1 MKKKILFVASALLC
15 SIAALAGAKGG
26 PKEAN
31 DRVLANDYDIYNIVF
46 LGGQTARVTVN
57 GDGDT
62 DLDLY
67 IYDENGNL
75 IEKDD
80 DYTDYCVCSWTPSWT
95 GTFTIKIVNRG
106 NVYNAYKLS
115 TN

>member
-1 MKKKILFVASALLC
+1 MKKTLLA
-15 SIAALAGAKGG
+15 IAAVLCALPTFAGAKGG

-31 DRVLANDYDIYNIVF
+31 ERVLACDFDIYNIVF
-46 LGGQTARVTVN
+46 VGGETARVIVA

-67 IYDENGNL
+67 IYDENKNL
-75 IEKDD
+75 ITKDD
-80 DYTDYCVCSWTPSWT
+80 DDTDYCVCSWNPAWT
-95 GTFTIKIVNRG
+95 GKFTIKIVNRG
-106 NVYNAYKLS
+106 NVYNAYKIE

>member
-1 MKKKILFVASALLC
+1 MKKTLLAVAAILCALPTF
-15 SIAALAGAKGG
+15 AGAKGG

-31 DRVLANDYDIYNIVF
+31 ERVLANDYDIYNVVF
-46 LGGQTARVTVN
+46 VGGYTARVIVD

-67 IYDENGNL
+67 IYDENDNL
-75 IEKDD
+75 ITKDD
-80 DYTDYCVCSWTPSWT
+80 DYTDYCVCTWTPSWT
-95 GTFTIKIVNRG
+95 GNYTIKIVNRG
-106 NVYNAYKLS
+106 NVYNAYKLE